1 MTHFLTKGRAIPA
14 ALALSALLLTGA
26 CGKKKV
32 DELPPAPG
40 YGQGGGVGTYDPYA
54 QGGTGAYDPNAGYGA
69 GGTGGVDTGP
79 GSQADFLRSVQSDRI
94 FFDTDRFNV
103 DNADMVVLQS
113 QAQWAM
119 RYPNTMLV
127 IEGHADERGTRD
139 YNLALGERRAN
150 AAKQYLISLG
160 VPAGRIQTVSYGKER
175 PQALGSDESS
185 WAQNRRAVTVTVK

>member
-1 MTHFLTKGRAIPA
+1 MTHFLPKGRALA
-14 ALALSALLLTGA
+14 SALALSALLLTGA

-40 YGQGGGVGTYDPYA
+40 YGEGSGVGTYDPYA
-54 QGGTGAYDPNAGYGA
+54 QGGSAYDPNAGYNT

-79 GSQADFLRSVQSDRI
+79 GSQADFLRSVPSDRI
-94 FFDTDRFNV
+94 LFDTDRYNV
-103 DNADMVVLQS
+103 DNADMVILQA

-119 RYPNTMLV
+119 RYPNTILV

-150 AAKQYLISLG
+150 AARQYLISLG
-160 VPAGRIQTVSYGKER
+160 VPSNRIQTVSYGKER
-175 PQALGSDESS
+175 PQALGSDEGS